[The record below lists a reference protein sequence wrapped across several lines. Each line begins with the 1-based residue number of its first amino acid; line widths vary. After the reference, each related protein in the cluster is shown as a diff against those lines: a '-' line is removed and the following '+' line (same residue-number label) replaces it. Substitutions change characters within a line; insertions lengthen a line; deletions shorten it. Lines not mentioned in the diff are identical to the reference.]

1 MLATGALLLGRSFLA
16 LAGSDFGFDARRVL
30 TLEAPQN
37 NRSVEE
43 ARSFYARALERI
55 RALPGVESAAG
66 VFLRPLWSTIGFDGI
81 YVAEGQTDA
90 DGETNPH
97 VNVESITPGY
107 FEAMAHPAR
116 RRPRLH
122 RRRRRAF
129 VRKDHRQREPCAT
142 GVARRRGA
150 GQSSANADGLRLS
163 LPSEVA
169 DRRGR
174 RRRRPLSWNRSGPF
188 RSVSSVPPV
197 QLEVETSRRPRR
209 RQSGGAGLVNQRR
222 HSRNR
227 SRPADRRRADHGSDR
242 GPSAAARGG

>member
-1 MLATGALLLGRSFLA
+1 MPCFWAGASWRWPR
-16 LAGSDFGFDARRVL
+16 SDFGFDARRVL

-129 VRKDHRQREPCAT
+129 VPE
-142 GVARRRGA
+142 GS
-150 GQSSANADGLRLS
+150 SSARALRDG
-163 LPSEVA
+163 
-169 DRRGR
+169 RGR
-174 RRRRPLSWNRSGPF
+174 APRRWAIVCECRWAQTLPTIRSG
-188 RSVSSVPPV
+188 
-197 QLEVETSRRPRR
+197 
-209 RQSGGAGLVNQRR
+209 
-222 HSRNR
+222 
-227 SRPADRRRADHGSDR
+227 
-242 GPSAAARGG
+242 